1 MMKDRGKLD
10 FMYAETVHVEAD
22 NADSEIMEA
31 MKHCEEQYQCLL
43 DASVDEEE

>member
-1 MMKDRGKLD
+1 MMKYKVKLD
-10 FMYAETVHVEAD
+10 FMYSDTVHVEAD
-22 NADSEIMEA
+22 NEESAIIEA